1 MKTHCFFKW
10 SSSKVIFWIK
20 PLLLKMQLDI
30 LKAKIVIYIS
40 IALFFLSCNNKTDTE
55 NKITLKLNSIDS
67 KTKLLRANTFDTI
80 EIRIKKIGFPTW
92 RFVEE
97 GEVITDSQGSVKI
110 KIDRTE
116 EYTFKLGKR
125 GYFAS
130 ETFAGESLKDGQEV
144 NIEVFLIGDR

>member
-97 GEVITDSQGSVKI
+97 GECITDS
-110 KIDRTE
+110 
-116 EYTFKLGKR
+116 
-125 GYFAS
+125 
-130 ETFAGESLKDGQEV
+130 
-144 NIEVFLIGDR
+144 